1 MVAPEC
7 LWSPLRCLIL
17 TNLLPSGF
25 SHPSFN
31 ASSFA
36 QSFAWCFLFI
46 PAPSYSSLS
55 APELT
60 THCFPLFFLPAHFCD
75 VFINHSSKICVFNY
89 DFHPQCHINIC
100 TIFSQS
106 QFQIEILDFFS
117 KLDPFLT
124 PLSCAASSIF
134 LLVTQKEG
142 HFWISFLRI
151 RPPSCSTPSHLKSL
165 QILSTFLCV
174 VYLIFPFCS
183 HCLH

>member
-7 LWSPLRCLIL
+7 LWSPLRYPFL
-17 TNLLPSGF
+17 TNLLLSSF
-25 SHPSFN
+25 SHLSFN

-36 QSFAWCFLFI
+36 QSFARCFLFI

-55 APELT
+55 APGLT
-60 THCFPLFFLPAHFCD
+60 THCFPLFCLPAHSCD
-75 VFINHSSKICVFNY
+75 IFINHSSKICVFNY
-89 DFHPQCHINIC
+89 DFHPQCHIDIC
-100 TIFSQS
+100 IIFSQS

-117 KLDPFLT
+117 KPNPFLN
-124 PLSCAASSIF
+124 PLSCATSSIF
-134 LLVTQKEG
+134 LPVTQKER

-151 RPPSCSTPSHLKSL
+151 CPSSCSTPSHLKSL

-183 HCLH
+183 HRLH